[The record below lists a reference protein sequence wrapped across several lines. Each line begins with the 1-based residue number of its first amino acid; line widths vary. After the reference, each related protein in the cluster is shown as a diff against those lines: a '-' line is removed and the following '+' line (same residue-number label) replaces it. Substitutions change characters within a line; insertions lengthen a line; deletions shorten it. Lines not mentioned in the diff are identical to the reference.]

1 MLDSC
6 CCQHEHVLTNSAPYS
21 QIEIGEAE
29 LFIRRFLVSAR
40 ICCLALS
47 LGMISG
53 CAMWDVQKWNPENL
67 RDPRARDIDERLSK
81 DVPIGQNPFGAAGN

>member
-1 MLDSC
+1 
-6 CCQHEHVLTNSAPYS
+6 
-21 QIEIGEAE
+21 
-29 LFIRRFLVSAR
+29 
-40 ICCLALS
+40 
-47 LGMISG
+47 MISG